1 MTENKLSFGDWVE
14 NSVYISSNSEGSIKV
29 FSLQNTRLFY
39 ESNIISSYNGESV
52 LNDLKKGQKSEI
64 LHKIYTSNYN
74 WIQAQYKI
82 SLN

>member
-1 MTENKLSFGDWVE
+1 MTENKLSFGDWVK
-14 NSVYISSNSEGSIKV
+14 NSVCISSNAEGSIKV

-52 LNDLKKGQKSEI
+52 LNDLEKGQKSEI

-74 WIQAQYKI
+74 WIQSQYKI